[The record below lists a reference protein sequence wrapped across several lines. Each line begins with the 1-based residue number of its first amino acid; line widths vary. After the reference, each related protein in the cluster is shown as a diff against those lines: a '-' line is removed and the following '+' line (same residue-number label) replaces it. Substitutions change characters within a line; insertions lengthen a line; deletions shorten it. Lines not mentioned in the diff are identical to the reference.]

1 MQEDAQKMI
10 DTYNLLAV
18 ELVQRNQFKES
29 VLTDE
34 IMEIEKC
41 SKSQALKFQ
50 RGHCNALSFWA
61 VIFAQ
66 RDYNGTYEEFYKFLR
81 DNKFRNGKPF
91 MDPGGWV
98 YIKKNELLSR
108 LGIEKQEYKYTVPPV
123 DRQPGDVY
131 RLSINGGHHFI
142 AGCVVQNGD
151 IHIFDTNDRGCPIEM
166 NEGFKKKGD
175 KLDWVKV
182 IR

>member
-1 MQEDAQKMI
+1 MI

-34 IMEIEKC
+34 IMAVEKC
-41 SKSQALKFQ
+41 SKSQSLKFQ

-98 YIKKNELLSR
+98 HIEKNELLSR
-108 LGIEKQEYKYTVPPV
+108 LGIEKQEYKYTAPPV
-123 DRQPGDVY
+123 DRQPGDLY
-131 RLSINGGHHFI
+131 RLSINGGHH
-142 AGCVVQNGD
+142 QNGD
-151 IHIFDTNDRGCPIEM
+151 IHIFDTNDRGCPIEI
-166 NEGFKKKGD
+166 NEGFKKRKD